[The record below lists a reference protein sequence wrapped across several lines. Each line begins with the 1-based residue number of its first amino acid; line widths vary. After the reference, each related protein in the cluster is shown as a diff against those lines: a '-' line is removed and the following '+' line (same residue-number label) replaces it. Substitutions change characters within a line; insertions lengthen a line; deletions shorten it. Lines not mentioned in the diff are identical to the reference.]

1 MRKLVSGMVLTLL
14 LLGAVAGPGVA
25 SAHLVTEI
33 TANFPA
39 PGGDHSSDPA
49 TPGVIV
55 VPCTAENGATTSIA
69 AINASN
75 NPFIGL
81 FGNDAE
87 HCGDNHPVS

>member
-25 SAHLVTEI
+25 SADVITEI
-33 TANFPA
+33 TATFPA

-55 VPCTAENGATTSIA
+55 VPCAAATGALTSEA
-69 AINASN
+69 AINDSGG
-75 NPFIGL
+75 PFVGA
-81 FGNDAE
+81 FTNDAE
-87 HCGDNHPVS
+87 HC